1 MGRRSINTT
10 KSGKYMNPTD
20 QARKEARKRELK
32 KNKKQRMAVR
42 AAVLKN
48 KDPLGLLQDLEAL
61 DELELNPE
69 VKTDL
74 NEKVIKEKRKKIKE
88 TLDRVLK
95 LYSREEPE
103 RYNDFKKAEK
113 KYEKQR
119 TTKVK
124 EYEAIR
130 DARQVTVESI
140 PLPDAPNAPSA
151 IPLPQD
157 IPLPGAQPPSI
168 LKKSSSY
175 GPPLIPPP
183 FMATLPP
190 VLPTLTWPY
199 CLPNGKTPPG
209 PPPGLPPGVSVPPPG
224 PPSGLPPHLAAVHEM
239 EQLLRAERDEELSS
253 DEDEDMEEE
262 TRKRKNESDEME
274 TDDSD
279 SEDERERERR
289 RAESSSDSDTE
300 DSMADEREREE
311 RERDEERQKEMGR
324 RLRQDSD
331 DDRDDDDDD
340 YRRRRRRRRR
350 SSSDEEDY
358 REKEKRSVRFADD
371 GENEES
377 SEATLSRKLPPGM
390 TPLQARMLAMAGQQ
404 IPVAAEKDEEE
415 EDDEE
420 EQEDGRG
427 HDKEDDEEDEGDSDR
442 KGEQPVD
449 EQLEALR
456 KVVAAAK
463 AVIPVSSVSASVTAA
478 GLVAPPARLPPGP
491 PPTAPPGFPPGM
503 PVPTGVPPNF
513 NRPPPLR
520 PPPPPLRMIP
530 PGPPAGRPPAP
541 PPGPP
546 PGVPPLLRGGPPPRL
561 TLPPGMLPPPRLPMP
576 PLRPGVPRLENPN
589 VFSAAP
595 MIRRLPTR
603 AEEAADVK
611 SSATIEAKPQIRNL
625 TADVTRFMPTSLRV
639 KRDAKGKTKG
649 LKAGGVEEA
658 AMAPAMKPNPAVQS
672 ATKDDAYD
680 QFMKEMGELM

>member
-69 VKTDL
+69 VQTDL

-88 TLDRVLK
+88 TFERVLK

-103 RYNDFKKAEK
+103 RHNDFRKAEK

-119 TTKVK
+119 TVKVR

-130 DARQVTVESI
+130 DARQVAVESI
-140 PLPDAPNAPSA
+140 PLPDAPNALSA

-175 GPPLIPPP
+175 GPPLMPPP
-183 FMATLPP
+183 FMANIPP
-190 VLPTLTWPY
+190 TLPTLTWPY
-199 CLPNGKTPPG
+199 CLPNGKKPPG
-209 PPPGLPPGVSVPPPG
+209 PPPGLPPGVAMPPPG
-224 PPSGLPPHLAAVHEM
+224 PPSGLPPHLLAAHQM
-239 EQLLRAERDEELSS
+239 EQLLRAEKADMSS
-253 DEDEDMEEE
+253 DEEDEDMEEE
-262 TRKRKNESDEME
+262 DRQQRDRENESDEME

-289 RAESSSDSDTE
+289 RADRSDDSDTE
-300 DSMADEREREE
+300 DSMADERDREE
-311 RERDEERQKEMGR
+311 RDRLGDKERRPRGSNDDE
-324 RLRQDSD
+324 D
-331 DDRDDDDDD
+331 DEYHRM
-340 YRRRRRRRRR
+340 RRRRRG
-350 SSSDEEDY
+350 SSDEDEESY
-358 REKEKRSVRFADD
+358 RDKAEKRSVRFADD
-371 GENEES
+371 DDGEEGN
-377 SEATLSRKLPPGM
+377 LSRKLPPGM

-404 IPVAAEKDEEE
+404 IPVAPAREDDDEEEDEEMDQRRRKEEEEE
-415 EDDEE
+415 EDDNDEREAAKEE
-420 EQEDGRG
+420 EERM
-427 HDKEDDEEDEGDSDR
+427 
-442 KGEQPVD
+442 VD
-449 EQLEALR
+449 AQLEALR
-456 KVVAAAK
+456 EAAAAVAK
-463 AVIPVSSVSASVTAA
+463 AGVTSHLPATSTPGSA
-478 GLVAPPARLPPGP
+478 GGPPGPPTRLPPGP
-491 PPTAPPGFPPGM
+491 PPTAPPGFPPGI
-503 PVPTGVPPNF
+503 PLPAGVPPNF

-546 PGVPPLLRGGPPPRL
+546 PGVPLLLRGGLPPRL
-561 TLPPGMLPPPRLPMP
+561 PLPPGMLPPRLPMP
-576 PLRPGVPRLENPN
+576 PLRPGAPRLENPN

-595 MIRRLPTR
+595 MIRRLPAK

-611 SSATIEAKPQIRNL
+611 SSAIIEAKPQIRNL

-639 KRDAKGKTKG
+639 KRDTKGKTKG
-649 LKAGGVEEA
+649 LKASGAEETSIV
-658 AMAPAMKPNPAVQS
+658 PAMKPNPAVQS
-672 ATKDDAYD
+672 AKKDDAYD
-680 QFMKEMGELM
+680 QFMKEMGEIM

>member
-69 VKTDL
+69 VTTDL
-74 NEKVIKEKRKKIKE
+74 NEKVIRDKRKKIKE

-103 RYNDFKKAEK
+103 RYGDFKKAEK

-119 TTKVK
+119 TSKVK
-124 EYEAIR
+124 DYEAIR

-140 PLPDAPNAPSA
+140 PLPDAPNAISA

-157 IPLPGAQPPSI
+157 IPLPGAQPLSI

-175 GPPLIPPP
+175 GPPMIPPP
-183 FMATLPP
+183 FMANLPP
-190 VLPTLTWPY
+190 SLPTLTWPY
-199 CLPNGKTPPG
+199 CLPNGKKPPG
-209 PPPGLPPGVSVPPPG
+209 PPPGLPPGVSMPPPG
-224 PPSGLPPHLAAVHEM
+224 PPSGLPPHLAAAHQM

-253 DEDEDMEEE
+253 DEDEDQDMEEE
-262 TRKRKNESDEME
+262 AREQENESDEME

-289 RAESSSDSDTE
+289 RPERSDDSDTE

-311 RERDEERQKEMGR
+311 REREEKREEMGR
-324 RLRQDSD
+324 RLRRDSGD
-331 DDRDDDDDD
+331 DEDDDDD
-340 YRRRRRRRRR
+340 YHRRRRRRRR
-350 SSSDEEDY
+350 SSSDEEDSY

-377 SEATLSRKLPPGM
+377 SEATLTRKLPPGM

-404 IPVAAEKDEEE
+404 IPRSAEKADEEE
-415 EDDEE
+415 EEE
-420 EQEDGRG
+420 EQEERRG
-427 HDKEDDEEDEGDSDR
+427 HDREEDEADDEDE
-442 KGEQPVD
+442 GERREEEPPVD

-456 KVVAAAK
+456 KVVASVKAA
-463 AVIPVSSVSASVTAA
+463 SSASSMSQGA
-478 GLVAPPARLPPGP
+478 GPVAPPTRLPPGP

-503 PVPTGVPPNF
+503 PPNF

-576 PLRPGVPRLENPN
+576 LMRPGMPRLENPN

-595 MIRRLPTR
+595 MIRRLP
-603 AEEAADVK
+603 AKMEEAADVK
-611 SSATIEAKPQIRNL
+611 SSAIIEAKPQIRNL

-649 LKAGGVEEA
+649 LKAGGAEEI
-658 AMAPAMKPNPAVQS
+658 AMAPAAMKKPKPAVKS

-680 QFMKEMGELM
+680 QFMKEMGEYM